1 VSRSWLNPASCC
13 WSRPHGGRRTRGDT
27 DADRRGPGGC
37 HRFGRARQSAGAGS
51 RSDDRRE
58 GMRARVTTERPGIDG
73 MAPTA
78 LAPFARQ
85 RTVLLTTYRRNG
97 TPVGTPVN
105 IAVAADRAFVRTW
118 DTTGKL
124 KRIRNNPGV
133 EVAPST
139 CAGARRVRAIRHGPD
154 PGRRGVGR
162 RRPRDW
168 RASTPW
174 VTASSC
180 RSFTACGGTRRWH
193 IELRPVLPN
202 EPPPA
207 AAGDGGERLDRGR
220 GAWPTVVSALL
231 PGAGAAIEGA
241 SQDGPRAAHRDRKDC
256 TVDIVGD
263 GGDGSSPGAHPEPLP
278 ALPRQG

>member
-1 VSRSWLNPASCC
+1 MQVDVGQVNGIDS
-13 WSRPHGGRRTRGDT
+13 
-27 DADRRGPGGC
+27 
-37 HRFGRARQSAGAGS
+37 GRAWQSAGAGS

-58 GMRARVTTERPGIDG
+58 GDASAGDPASDQGSTGW
-73 MAPTA
+73 AATA
-78 LAPFARQ
+78 LAPFTRQ

-124 KRIRNNPGV
+124 KRIRNNPAV

-139 CAGARRVRAIRHGPD
+139 VRGRPTGPAIRARALILDGAESAAAGRALARKHPMGHGVVVPLVHHL
-154 PGRRGVGR
+154 RRN
-162 RRPRDW
+162 
-168 RASTPW
+168 TP
-174 VTASSC
+174 V
-180 RSFTACGGTRRWH
+180 H

-207 AAGDGGERLDRGR
+207 AARDGGERLDRGR

-231 PGAGAAIEGA
+231 PRRLR
-241 SQDGPRAAHRDRKDC
+241 GPRGGLLKAA
-256 TVDIVGD
+256 
-263 GGDGSSPGAHPEPLP
+263 P
-278 ALPRQG
+278 ATRTATERTAAWTS